1 MEFDKRDKKMTQ
13 DKNGLNVMKIR
24 RTNTMEYIVNNDDV
38 IRLGNSCY
46 KLFEDQDGKFAGWCN
61 ENTLAVLYDF
71 KEDSHIVGC
80 QLLKHGSNKNPIE
93 ITNDDVLIANF
104 DPNLKL
110 KLSAYPKSQGAG
122 FSMYLDP
129 SKPVNY
135 VYHQNIGKAMAIK
148 ER

>member
-1 MEFDKRDKKMTQ
+1 
-13 DKNGLNVMKIR
+13 
-24 RTNTMEYIVNNDDV
+24 MEYIVNNDDV

-46 KLFEDQDGKFAGWCN
+46 KLFEDVDGELAGN
-61 ENTLAVLYDF
+61 YSINYFDSPVSSDNRAVLYDF

-93 ITNDDVLIANF
+93 ITTNDVLVAEF
-104 DPNLKL
+104 DHNLEIKL
-110 KLSAYPKSQGAG
+110 DAYPKSQGAG

-135 VYHQNIGKAMAIK
+135 VYHQNIEKAMAIK

>member
-1 MEFDKRDKKMTQ
+1 
-13 DKNGLNVMKIR
+13 
-24 RTNTMEYIVNNDDV
+24 MEYIVNNDDV

-46 KLFEDQDGKFAGWCN
+46 KLFEDVDGELAGN
-61 ENTLAVLYDF
+61 YSINYFDSPVSSDNRAVLYDF

-93 ITNDDVLIANF
+93 ITNDDVLIADF

-135 VYHQNIGKAMAIK
+135 VYHQNIGKAKSIK